1 MRPFTLLQR
10 SLTLR
15 RPPAAGSTL
24 LAYIFEIVLGPRLTR
39 SASRSRPHPAFFR
52 PAGRDRCESPVA
64 NFTVPELSVCPR
76 TATPLQDL
84 SILRDHSTQPVST
97 RKSLP
102 LRVARFA
109 FAPRGVCNNELPL
122 PPRITA
128 PAPLLPAWLT
138 LLRTSWNQRHHAP
151 GPTIRQAKT

>member
-39 SASRSRPHPAFFR
+39 SASHSRPRPAFFR
-52 PAGRDRCESPVA
+52 PAGLDRCELPVA
-64 NFTVPELSVCPR
+64 NFIVPELSVCPQA
-76 TATPLQDL
+76 ATPLQDL
-84 SILRDHSTQPVST
+84 SILRDPSTQLVST

-102 LRVARFA
+102 LRVARSA
-109 FAPRGVCNNELPL
+109 FAPRDVAIMNYHVRHVSQLQLRYFPLGSLSFEPLGTKDIMRSRGAGV
-122 PPRITA
+122 
-128 PAPLLPAWLT
+128 
-138 LLRTSWNQRHHAP
+138 
-151 GPTIRQAKT
+151 K